1 MSTLARTIRS
11 DLVESTFDGCAI
23 ALDSSGRV
31 LASRGN
37 PDEPLFYRSAIKP
50 IQATVAQECGASLKP
65 EQLAIASA
73 SHGGFPIHVAMV
85 RAMLDEVGLDESA
98 LQTPPSWPLGA
109 AARDGLVASGHRR
122 PCPVFHN
129 CSGKHA
135 AWLRACVAAGW
146 PIDSYLIPEHP
157 LQQRVLAAVA
167 DVVTADSARAAE
179 PDIGVDG
186 CGAPTP
192 HGSARLLARAFA
204 RLTVA
209 PRYAEAAAA
218 VHRFPSLVADNNRPD
233 GRLGAWWDGPLKVGA
248 QGLIGAGRHGI
259 GLAVKSRSGDRR
271 ASVMALIAIARELG
285 MLSDAAL
292 DALADVAV
300 PPVLGGTHRVGAI
313 QPALDG

>member
-1 MSTLARTIRS
+1 MSTLARTVRS
-11 DLVESTFDGCAI
+11 NLVEATFDGSAI
-23 ALDSSGRV
+23 ALDSSGRI
-31 LASRGN
+31 LASMGN

-50 IQATVAQECGASLKP
+50 IQATVGQECGASLKP

-73 SHGGFPIHVAMV
+73 SHGGFPIHVAIV

-109 AARDGLVASGHRR
+109 AARDGLVAAGHRR
-122 PCPVFHN
+122 PRPVFHN

-135 AWLRACVAAGW
+135 GWLRACVAAGW
-146 PIDSYLIPEHP
+146 PIDSYLLPEHP
-157 LQQRVLAAVA
+157 LQRRVLAAVA
-167 DVVTADSARAAE
+167 DVVAADSALAE
-179 PDIGVDG
+179 EPSIGVDG
-186 CGAPTP
+186 CGAPAP
-192 HGSARLLARAFA
+192 QGSARQLARAFA

-218 VHRFPSLVADNNRPD
+218 VHRFPALVADNNRPD

-259 GLAVKSRSGDRR
+259 GLAVKSRSGDRQ
-271 ASVMALIAIARELG
+271 ASVMALIAMARELG

-300 PPVLGGTHRVGAI
+300 PPVMGGRQRVGAI
-313 QPALDG
+313 QPAVDG